1 MTILILIV
9 FFIII
14 AVVKDIPEQKRLQ
27 ELEKK
32 NEQERLEYQEWYNK
46 LQSSRLFNKTITA
59 LFANGF
65 PYELHFG
72 HQNVCY
78 TYDGDWSEYKERTYP
93 RLNSDIALRAFVDCI
108 LEKYPGKYSMKI
120 CDETDGEGN
129 STNCIM
135 SIDLIGTW
143 ELPSPVKNDPWI

>member
-1 MTILILIV
+1 M
-9 FFIII
+9 
-14 AVVKDIPEQKRLQ
+14 
-27 ELEKK
+27 
-32 NEQERLEYQEWYNK
+32 EYQEWYNK

-78 TYDGDWSEYKERTYP
+78 TYDGDWSEYKDRTYP

>member
-1 MTILILIV
+1 MVKKYQLKKEVTNYDYFNSNRL
-9 FFIII
+9 FHNYSCSKGCSRTKKI
-14 AVVKDIPEQKRLQ
+14 ARTGE
-27 ELEKK
+27 K

-78 TYDGDWSEYKERTYP
+78 TYDGDWSEYKP
-93 RLNSDIALRAFVDCI
+93 
-108 LEKYPGKYSMKI
+108 
-120 CDETDGEGN
+120 
-129 STNCIM
+129 
-135 SIDLIGTW
+135 SI
-143 ELPSPVKNDPWI
+143 KQ